1 MSFRSD
7 ADGCLESLTQINCST
22 TMIIL
27 WIVTIA
33 LLSSAQ
39 GEQFYASPLPS
50 TPCPPDATCF
60 NLNDL
65 SNPINPQFFSSN
77 SVVTFLSGIHTVSN
91 DVNSLLL
98 IKDVQN
104 LTLAGEQEGVCEIVC
119 EKPFAIVFINVT
131 QLSISHLTFTNCSA
145 QTNENIIND
154 TLSQL
159 SQPFFTFSP
168 LEYVALFLVHI
179 VNFELSHVT
188 IQNNTGYGL
197 LGFNI
202 IGESSISHS
211 TFSFNNNQA
220 LVDAKCKS
228 LSTIESQHECSGGGL
243 VIGYADTPDC
253 LDGTN
258 FLNITSTFIGY
269 GANPSS
275 AGGGLALVLS
285 QSSFGVHIRMDSI
298 YAINNSASYGANIY
312 LVVFGVTD
320 NSTFTLSNS
329 FSGYSNP
336 FLNTSELAI
345 QNGRNNYFGGGLFY
359 SYGRSV
365 PTIFGETDLCSSSP
379 KCYESKL
386 LTVSNTTFTGNK
398 GGTGAGT
405 FVSFLRVQSIDF
417 PAQITF
423 EDCSFTDNIGV
434 QGSAMFL
441 TQLEP
446 IETELLAQFHFNNC
460 NISSNSYPMES
471 LAIDISQEVE
481 FDVFTTVFLNFIQ
494 DVLFTRCRFSENMG
508 SALYGYSTRMRF
520 FGDTLFE
527 KNQGLDGG
535 ALAIHGNSLMVIST
549 NTSLTFV
556 QNSANRGGA
565 IYVAN
570 KNYRAKVL
578 CFWQI
583 DHSSLEEFGIPIV
596 LTPLNRTAP
605 ITVDIQGALD
615 IHLEFRDNSAEVAG
629 TALYGGNIDRCLLI
643 FSVNHAGYT
652 SGKIFDNL
660 FIFDNQTR

>member
-1 MSFRSD
+1 MSCRSQND
-7 ADGCLESLTQINCST
+7 CSSYRRG

-27 WIVTIA
+27 WILALT

-39 GEQFYASPLPS
+39 GEQFYASPFPS
-50 TPCPPDATCF
+50 APCPHGATCF
-60 NLNDL
+60 TLNNL
-65 SNPINPQFFSSN
+65 SRPINPQFFSSN
-77 SVVTFLSGIHTVSN
+77 SVVTFLSGIHRITN
-91 DVNSLLL
+91 ERNSLLF

-104 LTLAGEQEGVCEIVC
+104 LTLAGEPNGTCEIVC
-119 EKPFAIVFINVT
+119 EKPFAFIFINVT
-131 QLSISHLTFTNCSA
+131 QLSISHLTFTNCSS

-154 TLSQL
+154 TLSHIL
-159 SQPFFTFSP
+159 QPLYSFSP
-168 LEYVALFLVHI
+168 LEYVALFFVHI
-179 VNFELSHVT
+179 VNFEMSHVT
-188 IQNNTGYGL
+188 VQNNTGFGF

-211 TFSFNNNQA
+211 TFSFNNYQTHQ
-220 LVDAKCKS
+220 DDKCKT
-228 LSTIESQHECSGGGL
+228 LSTIFIESQYECSGGGL

-253 LDGTN
+253 LDGTS

-275 AGGGLALVLS
+275 AGGGLALVLT
-285 QSSFGVHIRMDSI
+285 QSSFGVHIRMDKVTT
-298 YAINNSASYGANIY
+298 INNSASHGANIF
-312 LVVFGVTD
+312 LAVFDVTD

-336 FLNTSELAI
+336 FLNTSELAS
-345 QNGRNNYFGGGLFY
+345 QNGRTDYFGGGLYY
-359 SYGRSV
+359 SYGRTV
-365 PTIFGETDLCSSSP
+365 PTMSGETNRSSDSP
-379 KCYESKL
+379 KRYESKL
-386 LTVSNTTFTGNK
+386 LAVSYTTFTGNK
-398 GGTGAGT
+398 GDIGAGA
-405 FVSFLRVQSIDF
+405 FVDFIRVQGSDF

-446 IETELLAQFHFNNC
+446 IETELLAQFHFKNC
-460 NISSNSYPMES
+460 NISNNSYPEPR
-471 LAIDISQEVE
+471 AIDISQEVE
-481 FDVFTTVFLNFIQ
+481 FDVFTTMFLNFIQ
-494 DVLFTRCRFSENMG
+494 DVSFTTCRFSENMG

-549 NTSLTFV
+549 NTNLTFV

-570 KNYRAKVL
+570 QNYRAKVL

-583 DHSSLEEFGIPIV
+583 DHSSLEEFGIPIESA
-596 LTPLNRTAP
+596 LLNRTAA
-605 ITVDIQGALD
+605 DIKGVLD
-615 IHLEFRDNSAEVAG
+615 IHLEFRDNTAEVAG

-643 FSVNHAGYT
+643 FSVNHVGYA

-660 FIFDNQTR
+660 FIFDNQTRYVSNKLM